1 MNFQTKE
8 IGNVIV
14 IYLNGRLD
22 SSFSKEIVVDVF
34 KIFYNNEKYH
44 FIFNLKNVEFMSS
57 NGIKIILNA
66 KDILHK
72 NNKKIKLCCLSE
84 PVKNVASVIELSS
97 IVETYDSEEEALQ
110 SFAI

>member
-22 SSFSKEIVVDVF
+22 SSFSKEIVVDIF

-44 FIFNLKNVEFMSS
+44 FIFNLENVEFMSS
-57 NGIKIILNA
+57 NGIRIILNA
-66 KDILHK
+66 RDILKK
-72 NNKKIKLCCLSE
+72 NNKIIKLCCLSD
-84 PVKNVASVIELSS
+84 PVKNVASIIELSS
-97 IVETYDSEEEALQ
+97 IVEVFDSEDEALK
-110 SFAI
+110 SFTI